1 MNICYFVKET
11 HQYFVNGMEYTS
23 VSELWKKYFGKFDS
37 LEISLKKAYKELDE
51 KVYEDC
57 KKILSY
63 NDPGFLDLLRKTSK
77 IKTKIIE
84 EKASS
89 YRNQWIDKAQK
100 GTDFHK
106 VKEEE
111 DYKKG
116 YRINPFDNK
125 KYKIIKWDIEPNYE
139 NQSYPGKLI
148 NIPNGYVSEHLIKSD
163 EYKVAGQM
171 DQNFIETIN
180 GKRYVDIDDWKTD
193 AEILLKPSYINPKYK
208 SPYFKYPVDHIYETN
223 YWKYVLKISTYAKIL
238 EMEGFIV
245 RNLAFTHV
253 LLDENSNVISKQRY
267 KLPYKKEEVEF
278 ILEEK
283 L

>member
-1 MNICYFVKET
+1 
-11 HQYFVNGMEYTS
+11 
-23 VSELWKKYFGKFDS
+23 
-37 LEISLKKAYKELDE
+37 
-51 KVYEDC
+51 
-57 KKILSY
+57 
-63 NDPGFLDLLRKTSK
+63 
-77 IKTKIIE
+77 
-84 EKASS
+84 
-89 YRNQWIDKAQK
+89 
-100 GTDFHK
+100 
-106 VKEEE
+106 
-111 DYKKG
+111 
-116 YRINPFDNK
+116 
-125 KYKIIKWDIEPNYE
+125 
-139 NQSYPGKLI
+139 
-148 NIPNGYVSEHLIKSD
+148 
-163 EYKVAGQM
+163 M

-180 GKRYVDIDDWKTD
+180 GKRYIDIDDWKTD

-208 SPYFKYPVDHIYETN
+208 SPYFNYPVDHLYDTN